1 MLKINHHAQHVQPH
15 LMPIILTVISS
26 CGPTGLEIAIRDAL
40 DIMAMGFSQ
49 KFQNQVV
56 KLLVINYH

>member
-1 MLKINHHAQHVQPH
+1 MDRVRTIWGSPSAL
-15 LMPIILTVISS
+15 